1 MIGDGSY
8 PLKYRLIESSSE
20 DPDYPLKEI
29 HKGSK
34 GAGWRSVRYCQY
46 PQEIIIQFNQPVNLK
61 QISLLL
67 HEKIIPSQI
76 KFFSFVPKSTEEYT
90 IHYKQVPFNYTGFIK
105 MDSNVR
111 NNYRSRE
118 FRKVYIDINCLY
130 LKLVIER
137 NYVNRYN
144 NFNQVCLVGIEF
156 SGFAIP
162 IERNKQQFINEGLR
176 QYNITDAD
184 LEGICD
190 DKLRELKAK
199 MESAIKEE
207 RYDDCKRIK
216 ANLDR
221 VRLLGKRIFDL
232 ENKKTLAVNNEDFDA
247 AKELKSQ
254 VEKMKVNLSNID
266 KPKDNKQPDPNIE
279 NSKEEIE
286 EEIVNDPYNDEQQG
300 NTNDNSTI
308 KSRMDYITSTQGN
321 INKAQEDNM
330 SIYNNNNNNPFKNKY
345 IKEEDLDN
353 YDELVLLNYIKH
365 LKIDNTDS
373 VE

>member
-1 MIGDGSY
+1 MHADGSF

-20 DPDYPLKEI
+20 DPDYSLKEI
-29 HKGSK
+29 LKGSK
-34 GAGWRSVRYCQY
+34 GGGWRSVRYCQY

-76 KFFSFVPKSTEEYT
+76 KFFTFVPTTTEEYT

-144 NFNQVCLVGIEF
+144 NFNQVSLVGMEF
-156 SGFAIP
+156 AGFAIP

-176 QYNITDAD
+176 PYNITDDD

-190 DKLRELKAK
+190 EKLKKLKEK

-207 RYDDCKRIK
+207 RYDDCKIIK
-216 ANLDR
+216 AHLDK
-221 VRLLGKRIFDL
+221 VRLLGKKIFDL
-232 ENKKTLAVNNEDFDA
+232 EYKKTLAVNNQDFDI
-247 AKELKSQ
+247 AKEIKSQ
-254 VEKMKVNLSNID
+254 VDKMKISLSNVE
-266 KPKDNKQPDPNIE
+266 KPKESKEANPNQE
-279 NSKEEIE
+279 NEKEEIE
-286 EEIVNDPYNDEQQG
+286 EDIIDPYADKQQG
-300 NTNDNSTI
+300 NTIDNSFN
-308 KSRMDYITSTQGN
+308 KSRTDNISFSQGN
-321 INKAQEDNM
+321 NVHKSKEDN
-330 SIYNNNNNNPFKNKY
+330 SNTSNNNNNNPFKT
-345 IKEEDLDN
+345 KEEDLDN
-353 YDELVLLNYIKH
+353 YDEIVLI
-365 LKIDNTDS
+365 II
-373 VE
+373 